1 MKMGDDMKII
11 KQIFVILVFYVLGEI
26 IAFGIKTILPN
37 VFIPGTI
44 IGLALL
50 LVALLIKKIPI
61 DHVDD
66 VGSFLTSNMAF
77 FFIPAAVS
85 VLEYVNILQA
95 SFVRIIYIIVISIV
109 FSFFMVA
116 LSVKA
121 TIILQNKYKIWR
133 AKKGSDGNA

>member
-50 LVALLIKKIPI
+50 LVALLQKKIPI

-85 VLEYVNILQA
+85 VLEYLNILQA
-95 SFVRIIYIIVISIV
+95 SFVRIIYIIIISII

-121 TIILQNKYKIWR
+121 TIILQNKYKIWK

>member
-1 MKMGDDMKII
+1 MKII
-11 KQIFVILVFYVLGEI
+11 KQIFVILLFYIIGEI
-26 IAFGIKTILPN
+26 VAFGIKTILPN

-50 LVALLIKKIPI
+50 LVALLTKKLKL
-61 DHVDD
+61 HQVDD

-85 VLEYVNILQA
+85 VLEYVSILQA
-95 SFVRIIYIIVISIV
+95 SFVRILYIIVISIV
-109 FSFFMVA
+109 FSFAMVA

-121 TIILQNKYKIWR
+121 TIALQAKYHELKL
-133 AKKGSDGNA
+133 KKGSDDHA

>member
-11 KQIFVILVFYVLGEI
+11 KQLFVILVFYVLGEI

>member
-1 MKMGDDMKII
+1 MILGDEMKII
-11 KQIFVILVFYVLGEI
+11 RQIFVILLFYVLGEI
-26 IAFGIKTILPN
+26 IALGIKTLLPN

-50 LVALLIKKIPI
+50 LVALLSKKIPI

-85 VLEYVNILQA
+85 VLEYVNILQE
-95 SFVRIIYIIVISIV
+95 SFLRIIYIIVISII

-116 LSVKA
+116 LSVKG
-121 TIILQNKYKIWR
+121 TILLQNKYKLR
-133 AKKGSDGNA
+133 KAKKGSDGNA

>member
-1 MKMGDDMKII
+1 MGDDMKII